1 MADILSKVFGPT
13 DSVADTL
20 TALIPTAG
28 YQAPMDM
35 TITRLRVG
43 KGNVVNAKECA
54 GFITVTVDGVVG
66 SPFAVAYGNG
76 QGGASNSSSIAAEE
90 IPVQIPV
97 PKNSMVIVKVLDAE
111 VAKDFTVAIMCSAGL
126 SNPMMTMCAGGA
138 GQDTTADTALTLTEN
153 AKLLGSKMTPF
164 RNGRIKTIR
173 FCGAGVIDAK
183 AGSAKLALEI
193 SGYPYPLEFAV
204 GGGPSGATLGVQA
217 PTDVINGLDIPV
229 SQNST
234 VVAKVTSAEIMLSA
248 SVSLIAT

>member
-13 DSVADTL
+13 DSAADTL
-20 TALIPTAG
+20 TALTPTAG
-28 YQAPMDM
+28 YQAPLDM

-43 KGNVVNAKECA
+43 KGNVVNAKECS

-66 SPFAVAYGNG
+66 SPFCIAYGNG
-76 QGGASNSSSIAAEE
+76 QGGATNSSSIPAEE

-111 VAKDFTVAIMCSAGL
+111 IAKDVIVSIMCSAGQT
-126 SNPMMTMCAGGA
+126 SPMITMCAGGA

-153 AKLLGSKMTPF
+153 AKLLGAKMTPF
-164 RNGRIKTIR
+164 RSGRLRTIR
-173 FCGAGVIDAK
+173 FAGAGVVDAK
-183 AGSAKLALEI
+183 AGSAKLTLEI

-217 PTDVINGLDIPV
+217 LTDVINGIDIPV

-234 VVAKVTSAEIMLSA
+234 IVAKVTSAEIILSA
-248 SVSLIAT
+248 SLSLIVV